1 MNYISTSCN
10 WLISNVSALLYSY
23 LRSHFALLCSL
34 GGRMRGFLLTVRAS
48 TENLTALNECEPA
61 TLRHLCLPS
70 KFTRSFPLFT
80 EKPALWRN
88 VETSFFIS
96 HLKKPF
102 NRNLPLSSFEWKAG
116 IGGRNCMQS
125 SPGRYFLSV
134 CHASPSPSTIETSD
148 RIKTTISFPQRKD
161 CSL

>member
-1 MNYISTSCN
+1 MNCISTSCN

-88 VETSFFIS
+88 VEASFFSS

-102 NRNLPLSSFEWKAG
+102 NRNLPLSSFE
-116 IGGRNCMQS
+116 
-125 SPGRYFLSV
+125 
-134 CHASPSPSTIETSD
+134 
-148 RIKTTISFPQRKD
+148 
-161 CSL
+161 

>member
-1 MNYISTSCN
+1 MYQPFCTAIYGLTLLSLLTWGENER
-10 WLISNVSALLYSY
+10 VSA
-23 LRSHFALLCSL
+23 
-34 GGRMRGFLLTVRAS
+34 
-48 TENLTALNECEPA
+48 NCESFNWKFNSSEWMW
-61 TLRHLCLPS
+61 TGNRHLCLPS

-88 VETSFFIS
+88 VEASFFSS

-116 IGGRNCMQS
+116 IGGRNYMQS

-148 RIKTTISFPQRKD
+148 RIKTTISFPQRKN